1 VGLAC
6 SHAQQCWPIRSFA
19 VALLHVPV
27 LPAPIPGAEPS
38 QSESALVPLSL
49 SHCRAVPL
57 DSRRVASLRGPN
69 QVPPAA
75 VQLIATAARL
85 RQRSAFSAAAPR
97 QHRQAFA
104 LVHLLSALV
113 RSCAALCRSSS
124 ATVSAVAPLARRFV
138 PVSSIEWPIIP
149 PPLPH
154 QTRKEKKRKT
164 TTTKITRAFC
174 LYGGSHCNSLS
185 LSLCVCVCLSL
196 CLSVC
201 RLASLAHHRNWE
213 HCATA
218 ETLWNCVKVT
228 CIRPS
233 VRPSVRVSLSGKRP
247 CETPNDL
254 GEI

>member
-185 LSLCVCVCLSL
+185 LSLCVCVCVFL
-196 CLSVC
+196 CV
-201 RLASLAHHRNWE
+201 
-213 HCATA
+213 
-218 ETLWNCVKVT
+218 
-228 CIRPS
+228 
-233 VRPSVRVSLSGKRP
+233 
-247 CETPNDL
+247 
-254 GEI
+254 